1 MKRVGGLARSSAVMR
16 GSKGPWI
23 GALIRKAEERGGSM
37 IGVQI
42 PGYTFGT
49 KEAAKS
55 PITDS
60 EFDLLKQTVTFTD
73 EDAQYLRMAGE
84 VLDDQLEEVLDVWY
98 DFFASH
104 PHLAYYFSGPD
115 EELDRNYLAAVRLRF
130 EQWIRDTCS
139 AQYDRAWLDYQ
150 EEIALRHTRLK
161 KNQTDNVLSP
171 ADHIHLRYVLAALYP
186 IVATIKPFLARKGHS
201 PEEVERMHQ
210 AWFKSVVLQVTLWAR
225 PYVRPGDF

>member
-1 MKRVGGLARSSAVMR
+1 
-16 GSKGPWI
+16 
-23 GALIRKAEERGGSM
+23 M

-49 KEAAKS
+49 DEVAKS
-55 PITDS
+55 PITDE

-73 EDAQYLRMAGE
+73 KDSQYLRMAGD

-104 PHLAYYFSGPD
+104 PHLARYFSGPD
-115 EELDRNYLAAVRLRF
+115 EELDRNYLAGVRLRF

-150 EEIALRHTRLK
+150 EEIALRHTRFK

-171 ADHIHLRYVLAALYP
+171 VDHVDLRYVLAALYL
-186 IVATIKPFLARKGHS
+186 IVATIKPFLAGKGHS
-201 PEEVERMHQ
+201 PEDVEKMHQ
-210 AWFKSVVLQVTLWAR
+210 AWFKSIVLQVTLWAR
-225 PYVRPGDF
+225 PYTRPGDF

>member
-1 MKRVGGLARSSAVMR
+1 MLGF
-16 GSKGPWI
+16 
-23 GALIRKAEERGGSM
+23 ALIRKAEERGGSM
-37 IGVQI
+37 IGIQI
-42 PGYTFGT
+42 AGYTFGT
-49 KEAAKS
+49 EEAAKS

-73 EDAQYLRMAGE
+73 EDARYLRMAGE

-150 EEIALRHTRLK
+150 EEIALRHTRFK

>member
-1 MKRVGGLARSSAVMR
+1 ML
-16 GSKGPWI
+16 GS
-23 GALIRKAEERGGSM
+23 ALIRKAEERGGTM
-37 IGVQI
+37 IGIQI
-42 PGYTFGT
+42 AGYTFGT
-49 KEAAKS
+49 EEAAKS

-73 EDAQYLRMAGE
+73 EDARYLRMAGE

-104 PHLAYYFSGPD
+104 PHLAHYFSGAD

-150 EEIALRHTRLK
+150 EEIALRHTRFK

-171 ADHIHLRYVLAALYP
+171 VDHVPLRYVLAALYP
-186 IVATIKPFLARKGHS
+186 IVASVKPFLARKGHS
-201 PEEVERMHQ
+201 PEDVERMHQ

-225 PYVRPGDF
+225 PYTRPGDF